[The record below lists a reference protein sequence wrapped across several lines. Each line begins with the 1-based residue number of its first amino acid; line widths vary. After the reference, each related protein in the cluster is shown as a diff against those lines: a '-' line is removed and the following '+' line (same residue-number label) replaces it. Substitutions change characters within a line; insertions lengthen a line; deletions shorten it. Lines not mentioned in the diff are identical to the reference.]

1 MDKALGVTGQPM
13 SPKMGVAPTLVIT
26 GELIVQT
33 NALRIVG
40 SRLSHCKRSY
50 MEKILT

>member
-1 MDKALGVTGQPM
+1 MDKVLGVTGQRM
-13 SPKMGVAPTLVIT
+13 SPKMGVAPALVIT
-26 GELIVQT
+26 GEVIVQT

-40 SRLSHCKRSY
+40 SHLSHCKCSY